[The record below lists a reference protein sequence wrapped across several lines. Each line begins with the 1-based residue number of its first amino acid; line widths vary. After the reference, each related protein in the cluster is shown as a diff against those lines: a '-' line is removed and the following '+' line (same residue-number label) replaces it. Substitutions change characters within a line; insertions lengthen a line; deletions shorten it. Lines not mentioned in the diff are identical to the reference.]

1 MNSTFQA
8 EWRQC
13 AAIASAVAVAIAI
26 AIAGSFGKG

>member
-1 MNSTFQA
+1 MKSMNSTFQA

-13 AAIASAVAVAIAI
+13 AAIAI